1 MKEFSKK
8 EQLEQVVSGVFAAS
22 IKLNRIAE
30 ELLNNS
36 QYNIGCTAL
45 SVMVSIRRSENHITV
60 PQIAE
65 KYLISRQAVQRQ
77 VTQLMEEGLIEKCE
91 NPNHKRSSFYVLT
104 EKGETTLDAIF
115 MDVFDP
121 WMNGLVKK
129 YDHID
134 LSGVLTVL
142 NEVTHF

>member
-1 MKEFSKK
+1 MKEISKK

-60 PQIAE
+60 PQLRKSI
-65 KYLISRQAVQRQ
+65 
-77 VTQLMEEGLIEKCE
+77 
-91 NPNHKRSSFYVLT
+91 
-104 EKGETTLDAIF
+104 
-115 MDVFDP
+115 
-121 WMNGLVKK
+121 
-129 YDHID
+129 
-134 LSGVLTVL
+134 
-142 NEVTHF
+142 